1 MNTKLQEAIKENV
14 LMLPRDT
21 QLAINSFDWMSECEE
36 LAKKYNLLD
45 KEIADFQT
53 ETSLV
58 LVSLVRADA
67 YARNI
72 ENNTGL
78 GKVEAENLAD
88 EAFQKIFM
96 PIADRR
102 EEIIK
107 VNVKNRPPAWD
118 KEMQFVLSGGDY
130 SYLGDKP
137 MADAIREGVK
147 PISNP
152 QIKNNV

>member
-1 MNTKLQEAIKENV
+1 MNTKLQEILKEE
-14 LMLPRDT
+14 LLKLPRDL
-21 QLAINSFDWMSECEE
+21 QQAINSFDWMSECEQIGE
-36 LAKKYNLLD
+36 KHNLLD
-45 KEIADFQT
+45 SEIADFQT
-53 ETSLV
+53 ETALIFLGLV
-58 LVSLVRADA
+58 LPDN
-67 YARNI
+67 YAKNI
-72 ENNTGL
+72 ENEIGMSK
-78 GKVEAENLAD
+78 GEAENLAD
-88 EAFQKIFM
+88 EVLQKIFM